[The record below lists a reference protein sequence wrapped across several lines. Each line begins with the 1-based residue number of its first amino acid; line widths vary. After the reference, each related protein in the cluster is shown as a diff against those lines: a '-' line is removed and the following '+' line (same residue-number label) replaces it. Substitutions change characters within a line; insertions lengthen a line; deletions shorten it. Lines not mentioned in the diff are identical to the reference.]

1 MEEEQSEPKL
11 PPTTPVRKGFMSA
24 ENKIQEELQEMKK
37 REDELK

>member
-1 MEEEQSEPKL
+1 MEEELNEPKL